1 MEVKVLKEENSIKVL
16 IKGRIDSDTSPKL
29 EKELKKHVSKS
40 LEMILDFEQVD
51 YISSAGLRAI
61 LAISKAFEHKKSS
74 LTIINVSPVIAEVFD
89 MTGFS
94 EVINIK

>member
-29 EKELKKHVSKS
+29 EKELKKHVSKAS
-40 LEMILDFEQVD
+40 EMILDFEQVD

-61 LAISKAFEHKKSS
+61 LAISKTLEHKKSS

-94 EVINIK
+94 ELINIK